1 MQFIHNFRNLTKKP
15 MAVYVLTFLTLLVVI
30 SFFSLGNLIMA
41 YKNGE
46 EINNQTTGEDHL
58 ESDFTANVLG
68 KNLFLNLNGGMR
80 RILGQREMNGVVLLD
95 NGFLAEV
102 NEPVDQA
109 ILTKNAR
116 HMATLQQELEQRDI
130 PLLYVLT
137 PYKIQ
142 ASDPELPHE
151 IEDSTNDV
159 MDAYIEQLQNEGVQP
174 LDLRE
179 SFLQNGTN
187 PYELFY
193 RTDHHWNIQGGFFA
207 YTVIAR
213 QAEKLLK
220 VQVDPALLSKE
231 QFVEEVYPRWHLGS
245 YGQRTGALFAGGADD
260 FSLLLPD
267 FATTIVNTSTG
278 DQGTFEEIVLDQ
290 SYLQKKDATSRYTY
304 DRVLR
309 LGNFQSL
316 TTGCGKKVLLVCD
329 SMGRAVLPYLTLAF
343 GDVCYVDAY
352 NPQNLTKELLD
363 SYQPDLVIVMHY
375 PTVVFTTDAFAFPDV

>member
-1 MQFIHNFRNLTKKP
+1 MQFIHNFRNLAKKP
-15 MAVYVLTFLTLLVVI
+15 MAVYVLTFLTLLVVV

-80 RILGQREMNGVVLLD
+80 RILGQREMNGVVLQD

-159 MDAYIEQLQNEGVQP
+159 MDAYIEQLQNEGVH
-174 LDLRE
+174 LWICE
-179 SFLQNGTN
+179 KAFC
-187 PYELFY
+187 
-193 RTDHHWNIQGGFFA
+193 RTAPILTSCF
-207 YTVIAR
+207 I
-213 QAEKLLK
+213 
-220 VQVDPALLSKE
+220 
-231 QFVEEVYPRWHLGS
+231 
-245 YGQRTGALFAGGADD
+245 GQI
-260 FSLLLPD
+260 
-267 FATTIVNTSTG
+267 TIG
-278 DQGTFEEIVLDQ
+278 I
-290 SYLQKKDATSRYTY
+290 Y
-304 DRVLR
+304 
-309 LGNFQSL
+309 
-316 TTGCGKKVLLVCD
+316 
-329 SMGRAVLPYLTLAF
+329 RAVF
-343 GDVCYVDAY
+343 
-352 NPQNLTKELLD
+352 LL
-363 SYQPDLVIVMHY
+363 IR
-375 PTVVFTTDAFAFPDV
+375 